1 MTVCFGQCLSCGH
14 TVSALTSL
22 GVWQGIIAHV
32 QYAHP
37 APSPTDSAPG
47 RAVTESGSPD
57 HDPTGAPT
65 TGDS

>member
-1 MTVCFGQCLSCGH
+1 MTVRFGQCLSCGH

-37 APSPTDSAPG
+37 APSHVPQQIAEVP
-47 RAVTESGSPD
+47 RAD
-57 HDPTGAPT
+57 
-65 TGDS
+65 